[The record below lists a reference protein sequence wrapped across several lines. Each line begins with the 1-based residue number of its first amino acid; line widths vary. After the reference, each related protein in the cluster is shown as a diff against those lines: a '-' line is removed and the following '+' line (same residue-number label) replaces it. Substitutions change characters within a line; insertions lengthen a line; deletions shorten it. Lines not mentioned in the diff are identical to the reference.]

1 MEGKG
6 GKTWGKGNRNHTS
19 RHAGL
24 RVVKV
29 PSILSKRKIKKAK
42 SNACFEGSLEE
53 KAGVWKGVVSSY
65 AWSVALNR

>member
-6 GKTWGKGNRNHTS
+6 GKTWEKGNHTS
-19 RHAGL
+19 RHTGL

-53 KAGVWKGVVSSY
+53 KAGGSGRELSVPRHG
-65 AWSVALNR
+65 AWH